1 MALKRCYLCTVL
13 PLHQVPMKFMS
24 AFTASKY
31 ALMGL
36 TECIRAELWSQ
47 NVHVGQVHPGM

>member
-1 MALKRCYLCTVL
+1 
-13 PLHQVPMKFMS
+13 MKYMS

-47 NVHVGQVHPGM
+47 NIHVGQVHPGVLARGTFAQQGDI